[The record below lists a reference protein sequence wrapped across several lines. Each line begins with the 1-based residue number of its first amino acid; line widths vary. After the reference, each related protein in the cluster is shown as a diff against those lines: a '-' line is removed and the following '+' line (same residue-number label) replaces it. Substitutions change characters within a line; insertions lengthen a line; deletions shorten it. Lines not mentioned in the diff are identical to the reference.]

1 MREAE
6 TSPPQQSHHSPVAFF
21 STRARRAGSVSSNR
35 IQSRELNFLRV
46 AILIVIFYVLSDTRF
61 KL

>member
-6 TSPPQQSHHSPVAFF
+6 TSPPQHSHRSPVALF
-21 STRARRAGSVSSNR
+21 SNRARRAGSVSSNR